1 MKRNLVTL
9 RTGSQKGSL
18 SSGSVGAKSN
28 NSVGGFNKG
37 DDNPYQLTRSNATG
51 TSIVGNSGNVG
62 GNSSGATG
70 KKTRPN
76 SSHRKFKKQQ

>member
-9 RTGSQKGSL
+9 RTGSQKGGSL

-37 DDNPYQLTRSNATG
+37 DDNPY
-51 TSIVGNSGNVG
+51 
-62 GNSSGATG
+62 
-70 KKTRPN
+70 
-76 SSHRKFKKQQ
+76 